1 MTSAHFC
8 VDVNLDGLTPVM
20 FKLNSLVPSALD
32 PALTDP
38 ALHRKLRSNRDV
50 ALSSLEEVITKY
62 ANKQED
68 IEVEET
74 RKRQERDRQKKEVKE
89 LNIFL

>member
-1 MTSAHFC
+1 MFSDCKFSMR
-8 VDVNLDGLTPVM
+8 GEFPV
-20 FKLNSLVPSALD
+20 FPSALD
-32 PALTDP
+32 PALSDP
-38 ALHRKLRSNRDV
+38 ELNRKLRSNRDM
-50 ALSSLEEVITKY
+50 ALNSLEEMITKY

-89 LNIFL
+89 QNIFLYIVCFVQ

>member
-1 MTSAHFC
+1 MFSDCKFSMR
-8 VDVNLDGLTPVM
+8 GEFPV
-20 FKLNSLVPSALD
+20 SSALD

-38 ALHRKLRSNRDV
+38 SLHRKLRSNRDV

-68 IEVEET
+68 IEVEEMK
-74 RKRQERDRQKKEVKE
+74 KRQERDRQKKEVKE
-89 LNIFL
+89 LNIFLYIVCFV

>member
-1 MTSAHFC
+1 
-8 VDVNLDGLTPVM
+8 M
-20 FKLNSLVPSALD
+20 FPSALD

-38 ALHRKLRSNRDV
+38 ALNRKLRSNRDM
-50 ALSSLEEVITKY
+50 ALNSLEEMITKY

-89 LNIFL
+89 QNILLYIVCFVQ